1 MDHPITVT
9 RRILTAKPQVQS
21 QGILRAIC
29 CGQSTTE
36 RGLPSPK
43 TLLFLTFSII
53 PSTLHNR
60 SSIILMD
67 NGAITA
73 RISTQT
79 ASPTDKRLKE
89 YGTQTSGWNLFT
101 TPLIQTNGKRRYV
114 QKHVNFYPGSW
125 TCNVTTFSINEHRHL
140 WCNFS
145 NKEWYA

>member
-1 MDHPITVT
+1 MDKVPLKEV
-9 RRILTAKPQVQS
+9 PS
-21 QGILRAIC
+21 
-29 CGQSTTE
+29 
-36 RGLPSPK
+36 SPK

-79 ASPTDKRLKE
+79 ASPSDKRLKE
-89 YGTQTSGWNLFT
+89 YGMQTSGWNLFT
-101 TPLIQTNGKRRYV
+101 APLIQTNGKRRYV

-140 WCNFS
+140 LCNFS
-145 NKEWYA
+145 SKNDTLDRGRSVEGLDWRA